1 MVVRGCYDTPD
12 SFCVCNLKH
21 LLRLG
26 KVFRPVIDSRQN
38 VAMHIYVTFFH
49 LVVTPLFSAF
59 YRFLISW
66 NKFIISFSSLRNF
79 LRTKNTPPGILI
91 ISYQW
96 KEGYLSSS
104 SYIYTFYKCY
114 VISLYLAFC
123 L

>member
-1 MVVRGCYDTPD
+1 MGSVAAGCRAEE
-12 SFCVCNLKH
+12 KGA
-21 LLRLG
+21 LL
-26 KVFRPVIDSRQN
+26 
-38 VAMHIYVTFFH
+38 
-49 LVVTPLFSAF
+49 F
-59 YRFLISW
+59 YRFLTSL

-79 LRTKNTPPGILI
+79 LRTKIPPPGILI